1 MEKDKES
8 VRAEDYLKM
17 LVLERK
23 IDNLMWRKRFKTM
36 PFPCPVK
43 NSGEIDDALQSYMS
57 ELNSMRAKALKEIF
71 LQKN

>member
-36 PFPCPVK
+36 PVSYPLK
-43 NSGEIDDALQSYMS
+43 NSGESDNALQSYMS
-57 ELNSMRAKALKEIF
+57 ELNSMRAKALKEIL